1 MEDTLFKHFGFRSFR
16 DGQKEIVESIMA
28 GKDTV
33 AMLPTGSGKSLCYQF
48 PSYLTQSQVLIVSPL
63 LSLMQDQ
70 VEQIK
75 FRGEKK
81 VIALNSFLAFK
92 ERKRALKN
100 LRYYRFIF
108 ISPEMLNL
116 PEMKEALSSCRINL
130 FVVDEAHCIS
140 QWGPDFRPDYLTLG
154 KIKEDLGNPV
164 TLALTATATVK
175 IRADICQILNMDNP
189 NEWIYSVN
197 RPNIALRVDQLST
210 FKEKVLKLKGYIES
224 LASPGIVYFSSKKLA
239 DELASEMNQTT
250 SKKISS
256 YHAGLEQ
263 DQRILIQQQFITDQ
277 LDWIFATSAFGM
289 GVNKEN
295 IRTVIHFHLPSSM
308 EAFVQEIGRAGRD
321 GNKSLSILLY
331 LSKDEQIT
339 TNLLELER
347 PSIRQI
353 SEFEKMYNT
362 SSDLKKIEEQIGLSE
377 VQNRVLHYYAKKDSL
392 KKNWVNHVDQQIST
406 RILEKK
412 SKMIQMTEY
421 VTADVCRR
429 QKITQCF
436 DEDQPVPQL
445 LCCDHCGFA
454 LDPFKDNQESLN
466 THLTWQER
474 LSTIFKESENVRS
487 TKNT

>member
-1 MEDTLFKHFGFRSFR
+1 
-16 DGQKEIVESIMA
+16 MA

-48 PSYLTQSQVLIVSPL
+48 PSYLSQSQVLIVSPL

-75 FRGEKK
+75 YRGEKN

-100 LRYYRFIF
+100 LRSYRFIF
-108 ISPEMLNL
+108 ISPEMLNIA
-116 PEMKEALSSCRINL
+116 EITEALSSCSIKL

-154 KIKEDLGNPV
+154 KIKEELGSPV

-175 IRADICQILNMDNP
+175 IRADICQTLKMDNP
-189 NEWIYSVN
+189 DEWVYSVN
-197 RPNIALRVDQLST
+197 RPNIALKVEQLST
-210 FKEKVLKLKGYIES
+210 FKEKVLKLKDYIES

-239 DELASEMNQTT
+239 DELSEELNQTT
-250 SKKISS
+250 TKKISS

-295 IRTVIHFHLPSSM
+295 IRTVIHFHMPSSM

-353 SEFEKMYNT
+353 GEFEKMFT
-362 SSDLKKIEEQIGLSE
+362 TASDFKKIEEQVGLSE
-377 VQNRVLHYYAKKDSL
+377 IQNRVLHYYAKNDSMRN
-392 KKNWVNHVDQQIST
+392 NWVNRVDQQIST

-421 VTADVCRR
+421 VTADACRR
-429 QKITQCF
+429 HKITQCF
-436 DEDQPVPQL
+436 DEEQPAPQL
-445 LCCDHCGFA
+445 LCCDQCGLP
-454 LDPFKDNQESLN
+454 LDPFKRKSESLN
-466 THLTWQER
+466 TYLTWQER

-487 TKNT
+487 TKNS